1 MNMIQFK
8 ESMQRVLAFTMA
20 PSTPDQVKH
29 LDDYLR
35 SLYES
40 VARWDAF
47 TFDQATKELVKS
59 MTAGR
64 KPGYKDLEAIYAR
77 IMSSKPKPEFRC
89 VPCGTTGWVTVW
101 LMETATGRTERFVR
115 PCPECRSQH
124 PFKDA
129 RTREGWVEL
138 EGDQKFQPDA
148 STQAFIEDRFGKKFP
163 SPQQAMDW
171 ITVEWRE
178 QRLTTQRLVDVI
190 ASKVKRE
197 KTQAEAIKE
206 RNRQV
211 KEFAASTVAVV
222 DPKPVESDTADVAF
236 PDVPPN
242 VRDIPL
248 SERERLDME
257 AQAEDIPF

>member
-1 MNMIQFK
+1 MNMMQFT
-8 ESMQRVLAFTMA
+8 ESMQRVLAFTQA
-20 PSTPDQVKH
+20 PSTPDQAKH
-29 LDDYLR
+29 LDDYLKA
-35 SLYES
+35 LYET

-47 TFDQATKELVKS
+47 TFDQTTKELVKS

-64 KPGYKDLEAIYAR
+64 KPGHRDLEAIYTR

-89 VPCGTTGWVTVW
+89 VPCGTTGWVSVW

-124 PFKDA
+124 PLKDS

-138 EGDQKFQPDA
+138 EGDTRIPPDA
-148 STQAFIEDRFGKKFP
+148 STQAFIEDRYAKKFA
-163 SPQQAMDW
+163 SPQAAMDW
-171 ITVEWRE
+171 ITTEWRE
-178 QRLTTQRLVDVI
+178 QRLTAQSLVNVV

-197 KTQAEAIKE
+197 RTKNEAMQDRNAQVE
-206 RNRQV
+206 R
-211 KEFAASTVAVV
+211 FMDTPVAVV
-222 DPKPVESDTADVAF
+222 DPQPVESGAGDMAL